1 MVMNPKFAAIDEA
14 VAREGFKIVFLLRLS
29 PVFPFN
35 LLNYALGLT
44 KIPFWKYALASA
56 LGMIPGGLTY
66 VYLGSAAGSLAQIG
80 QGGGEQ
86 TGGQRVLFWVGLAAT
101 AAVVTYVTRV
111 ARQGLQDASMAG
123 TSGPNKPETPHNTH
137 TKAPVPVCEAG
148 LALPLDEH
156 NKRLLDN
163 VHPCDWATPQ
173 PAPRYNLVV
182 IGAGTA
188 GLVAAAGAA
197 GLGAKVALVE
207 RHLMGGDCLNA
218 GCVPSKSLI
227 KASRAVWEIRKAPHY
242 GVNVDNYRVDFP
254 AVMERVR
261 RIRSEISHN
270 DAAACF
276 RKMGVDVFFGDA
288 LFRP

>member
-1 MVMNPKFAAIDEA
+1 MLQWIQGIGPRGPIFLSGFYIVACVLLLPGSVLTLGAGFLFGLGTGFVSAWIGATLGACVAFLVGRNLARAWISKKMVMNPKFAAIDEA

-56 LGMIPGGLTY
+56 LGMIPGGLMY

-123 TSGPNKPETPHNTH
+123 TSGPNKPGLRTIH
-137 TKAPVPVCEAG
+137 TRR
-148 LALPLDEH
+148 PLSRYV
-156 NKRLLDN
+156 RL
-163 VHPCDWATPQ
+163 
-173 PAPRYNLVV
+173 
-182 IGAGTA
+182 
-188 GLVAAAGAA
+188 
-197 GLGAKVALVE
+197 
-207 RHLMGGDCLNA
+207 
-218 GCVPSKSLI
+218 
-227 KASRAVWEIRKAPHY
+227 VWP
-242 GVNVDNYRVDFP
+242 
-254 AVMERVR
+254 
-261 RIRSEISHN
+261 
-270 DAAACF
+270 F
-276 RKMGVDVFFGDA
+276 R
-288 LFRP
+288 